1 MTLNLQEFPNFQAG
15 TYRIWIQN
23 KKGYKIISL
32 TACLIND
39 LEYDLESPKLYYKW
53 IFQSKSHE
61 KGVLLHAF
69 LALLVK
75 KGIFS

>member
-1 MTLNLQEFPNFQAG
+1 MIQALCFCHL
-15 TYRIWIQN
+15 
-23 KKGYKIISL
+23 IISL

-53 IFQSKSHE
+53 IFLSTSHE
-61 KGVLLHAF
+61 KLVLLHTS

-75 KGIFS
+75 KDIFF